1 MPTLTSSQL
10 SNLSET
16 LLEAAGATKEE
27 AKTVSKLLTESN
39 LAGVD
44 SHGVFPNLLNYMK
57 GLREGTIKPD
67 AKFEIIR
74 EQESVLLING
84 NWGFGQVIC
93 TKTMQMAIDK
103 AKKTGA
109 CAAGIF
115 NCNHIGRLSDYSKM
129 ALPHDMIAFVA
140 VNSDPGVA
148 PYGGTRAVLATSPI
162 SYAIPADAEKPIV
175 VDFATSVAAEG
186 KVRAALYKGV
196 QLPEGWI
203 LDSQGRPSTNPAGL
217 YEPPLPPAQVKL
229 AGALLPAGG
238 HKGFG
243 LALVVEALAGALTG
257 TGCDGEITY
266 GLTNGVFIL
275 VLSIGSFV
283 PSESFKQRIDKLI
296 RSVKSSPT
304 APGFTEILIPGEPE
318 YREEEKRS
326 KAGIPIPDAAWKT
339 LENACK
345 EYGVDVAEILR
356 R

>member
-1 MPTLTSSQL
+1 
-10 SNLSET
+10 
-16 LLEAAGATKEE
+16 
-27 AKTVSKLLTESN
+27 
-39 LAGVD
+39 
-44 SHGVFPNLLNYMK
+44 
-57 GLREGTIKPD
+57 LREGTIKPD
-67 AKFEIIR
+67 AKFEIVR

-103 AKKTGA
+103 AKKTGT

-129 ALPHDMIAFVA
+129 ALQDDMIAFVA
-140 VNSDPGVA
+140 VNSDPCVA

-162 SYAIPADAEKPIV
+162 SYAVPADAEKPII

-196 QLPEGWI
+196 QLP
-203 LDSQGRPSTNPAGL
+203 
-217 YEPPLPPAQVKL
+217 
-229 AGALLPAGG
+229 GALLPAGG

-266 GLTNGVFIL
+266 GMTNGVFIL
-275 VLSIGSFV
+275 VLNIDSFIS
-283 PSESFKQRIDKLI
+283 SESFKERIDKLI

-318 YREEEKRS
+318 YREEERRS
-326 KAGIPIPDAAWKT
+326 KKGIPIPDAAWKT
-339 LENACK
+339 L
-345 EYGVDVAEILR
+345 
-356 R
+356 

>member
-1 MPTLTSSQL
+1 MPTFTSAQL
-10 SNLSET
+10 ANLSEA

-27 AKTVSKLLTESN
+27 AKTVSRLLTESN

-44 SHGVFPNLLNYMK
+44 SHGVFPNLLNYVN
-57 GLREGTIKPD
+57 GLRERTIKPG
-67 AKFEIIR
+67 AKIEIIR
-74 EQESVLLING
+74 DQESALLING

-93 TKTMQMAIDK
+93 TKAMLMAIDK

-115 NCNHIGRLSDYSKM
+115 NCNHIGRLSDYTKL
-129 ALPHDMIAFVA
+129 ALQYGMIAFVA
-140 VNSDPGVA
+140 VNSDPCVA

-162 SYAIPADAEKPIV
+162 SYAIPARVEKPIV

-186 KVRAALYKGV
+186 KVRAALYKGL

-203 LDSQGRPSTNPAGL
+203 LDSQGRQSTNPADL

-243 LALVVEALAGALTG
+243 LALVVEALSGALTG

-266 GLTNGVFIL
+266 GMTNGVFIF
-275 VLSIGSFV
+275 VVNIGSFL
-283 PSESFKQRIDKLI
+283 PLEAFTERIDKLI

-318 YREEEKRS
+318 YREEERRM
-326 KAGIPIPDAAWKT
+326 KAGIPIPETAWKT

-345 EYGVDVAEILR
+345 EYGLNATEILR